1 VTGSAIETS
10 FVPRLAK
17 KARLKHDRHANK
29 LMILYPERGL
39 ELNDAA
45 AEIAKKCDGT
55 RSIAAIAAE
64 LAREHERELERDG
77 DGVLR
82 AVIEADVIA
91 FVTMLR
97 DKGLLDLG

>member
-1 VTGSAIETS
+1 MANIIGAA

-55 RSIAAIAAE
+55 RSIAAIADE
-64 LAREHERELERDG
+64 LAKEHDG
-77 DGVLR
+77 AGDATAR
-82 AVIEADVIA
+82 AVIEADVLA

-97 DKGLLDLG
+97 DKGLLELE